1 MDIEN
6 AIARSISHN
15 EIAHCTFEGDEAEL
29 RYRIKENTADYTD
42 YQINVSE
49 ENDGSL
55 DVYSLDDG
63 HGAWRIRV
71 TLA

>member
-1 MDIEN
+1 MYIEN

-15 EIAHCTFEGDEAEL
+15 EIVRCTFEGDEAEL
-29 RYRIKENTADYTD
+29 RYRIEENTADYTD
-42 YQINVSE
+42 YNVSE

-63 HGAWRIRV
+63 DVAWRIRV

>member
-29 RYRIKENTADYTD
+29 RYRIEENTADYTD
-42 YQINVSE
+42 YNVSE

-63 HGAWRIRV
+63 DGAWRIRV